1 MVPFADFQY
10 FGLLF
15 YLLLPFAVLGLFGR
29 LGRNWSLLAMGLL
42 LVLQAADNLI
52 PLRPEL
58 PVRELYLVL
67 GYTMFQGCVAWALLR
82 WRSRAFFYAAV
93 ALSILPLT
101 ASKFLP
107 TLWPQTVFG
116 FAGISYVTFRSLDVL
131 LSIQD
136 GLLKQLSIREYAA
149 FLLFV
154 PALSSGPIDRYRRF
168 VKDWEKTR
176 SRDEFLEDLDCAVRR
191 VAQGFLYKFIIAAL
205 IKSYWLDPWAT
216 GRRLMDL
223 WMYMY
228 AYTLYLFF
236 DFAGYSAF
244 AVGVGRFFGIRLPE
258 NFDRPFLSKNIRD
271 FWNRWHISLSF
282 WFRDHVYM
290 RFLLAAS
297 KGKWFKGKHTASVL
311 GLFLTFGIMG
321 VWHGLGLHYILYG
334 LYHAALLAGYDWF
347 SRWNKE
353 RKLWVDGVWQI
364 WLDRLLTFHSI
375 AFGLLLFSGR
385 LTPPPPPQVERL
397 VEKVDCNE
405 VTGVA
410 WDRATQKVPV
420 TVDLLVDDAYID
432 RRAADEFREDLKERG
447 FGNGKHGFR
456 FPLPWWV
463 RDGRPHI
470 VEVRDIVSGLPFK
483 GSPYTLECE
492 RNEEELQREEEKLRR
507 AREAGP
513 ALQSPPQQ
521 ASPVPP
527 APEPQPLQPQPAQRP
542 Q

>member
-10 FGLLF
+10 FGLLL
-15 YLLLPFAVLGLFGR
+15 YVLLPFAALGLFGR
-29 LGRNWSLLAMGLL
+29 LGRNWMLLALGLL
-42 LVLQAADNLI
+42 LVLQSADNLI

-67 GYTMFQGCVAWALLR
+67 AYTAFQGCVAWALLR
-82 WRSRAFFYAAV
+82 WRSKMFFYGAL
-93 ALSILPLT
+93 ALSVLPLT
-101 ASKFLP
+101 ASKLLP
-107 TLWPQTVFG
+107 SLWPHTVFG

-131 LSIQD
+131 FSIQD
-136 GLLKQLSIREYAA
+136 GLLKQLSPRDYVA

-176 SRDEFLEDLDCAVRR
+176 SGAEFLGDLDFAVQRLAR
-191 VAQGFLYKFIIAAL
+191 GFLYKFIIAAL
-205 IKSYWLDPWAT
+205 IKSYWLDPWST
-216 GRRLMDL
+216 GHRFVDL

-228 AYTLYLFF
+228 AYTFYLFF

-297 KGKWFKGKHTASVL
+297 KAKWFKGKHTASVL

-334 LYHAALLAGYDWF
+334 FYHAALLAGYDWF
-347 SRWNKE
+347 ARWNKE
-353 RKLWVDGVWQI
+353 RKLWADGGWQL
-364 WLDRLLTFHSI
+364 WADRLLTFHAI

-385 LTPPPPPQVERL
+385 LTPPPPPAVERL

-405 VTGVA
+405 VVGVA
-410 WDRATQKVPV
+410 WERATQKVPAA
-420 TVDLLVDDAYID
+420 VDLVVDEAFID
-432 RRAADEFREDLKERG
+432 RRSADEFREDLKQRG

-456 FPLPWWV
+456 FQLPWWV

-470 VEVRDIVSGLPFK
+470 VEVRDVASGVVFK

-492 RNEEELQREEEKLRR
+492 RNEEEIQREEEKLRR
-507 AREAGP
+507 AREA
-513 ALQSPPQQ
+513 APPQQ
-521 ASPVPP
+521 K
-527 APEPQPLQPQPAQRP
+527 Q
-542 Q
+542 